1 MGTKAN
7 KHRGRNRY
15 HGRGKKAGRGAG
27 KRGGRGN
34 AGINKH
40 RVMTRIKYMPN
51 HWGMHGFNRHPKLR
65 NVNVTVNVGQLE
77 EMADGKDTLNL
88 TELGIDKLLGSGRI
102 SSALTVIVSEAS
114 AKASEIQLE
123 NLPKENNIKAVLT
136 AAYDVC
142 VEVDKKRRIYFSLTL

>member
-34 AGINKH
+34 AGMNKH

-51 HWGMHGFNRHPKLR
+51 HWGMHGFNRHPTLR
-65 NVNVTVNVGQLE
+65 TVYVTVNVSQLAD
-77 EMADGKDTLNL
+77 MADGNDSINL
-88 TELGIDKLLGSGRI
+88 TELGIDKILGTGRI
-102 SSALTVIVSEAS
+102 NVALKVTVAEAS
-114 AKASEIQLE
+114 AR
-123 NLPKENNIKAVLT
+123 AVEKIE
-136 AAYDVC
+136 AAGGS
-142 VEVDKKRRIYFSLTL
+142 VDSGDDEEWDEE

>member
-34 AGINKH
+34 AGMNKH

-51 HWGMHGFNRHPKLR
+51 HWGMHGFNRHPTLR
-65 NVNVTVNVGQLE
+65 TVFVTVNVSHLE
-77 EMADGKDTLNL
+77 DMAKGSDTIDL
-88 TELGIDKLLGSGRI
+88 TELGIDKILGSGRI
-102 SSALTVIVSEAS
+102 NSALKVIVQEAS
-114 AKASEIQLE
+114 ARAVEKIEAAGGSIEGL
-123 NLPKENNIKAVLT
+123 NIESN
-136 AAYDVC
+136 D
-142 VEVDKKRRIYFSLTL
+142 EE

>member
-51 HWGMHGFNRHPKLR
+51 HWGMHGFNRHPTLR
-65 NVNVTVNVGQLE
+65 TVSVSVNVSQLE
-77 EMADGKDTLNL
+77 DMAKGSDTIDL
-88 TELGIDKLLGSGRI
+88 TALGIDKLLGSRRI
-102 SSALTVIVSEAS
+102 NSALKVIVQEAS
-114 AKASEIQLE
+114 SNAVEKLE
-123 NLPKENNIKAVLT
+123 
-136 AAYDVC
+136 AAGGSIVAGDD
-142 VEVDKKRRIYFSLTL
+142 EWEEE

>member
-1 MGTKAN
+1 MMGTKAN

-51 HWGMHGFNRHPKLR
+51 HWGMHGFNRHPSLR
-65 NVNVTVNVGQLE
+65 TVYVTVNVSQLKD
-77 EMADGKDTLNL
+77 MAKGSDTINL

-102 SSALTVIVSEAS
+102 STALKVIVEEAS
-114 AKASEIQLE
+114 A
-123 NLPKENNIKAVLT
+123 NAVEKVE
-136 AAYDVC
+136 AAGGSIESGDDDW
-142 VEVDKKRRIYFSLTL
+142 EEE

>member
-51 HWGMHGFNRHPKLR
+51 HWGMHGFNRHPTLR
-65 NVNVTVNVGQLE
+65 NVSITVNVGQLE
-77 EMADGKDTLNL
+77 QMAEGNDTINL

-102 SSALTVIVSEAS
+102 STALNIIVSETS
-114 AKASEIQLE
+114 VKASEKVIAAGGSLDTDSDE
-123 NLPKENNIKAVLT
+123 DSDNKE
-136 AAYDVC
+136 
-142 VEVDKKRRIYFSLTL
+142 